1 VTPDEVATTVRTLRP
16 MCVRWARRYV
26 GASEAE
32 DVAQA
37 ALLALVQKGHT
48 VEVHAA
54 AAWLRTAV
62 FYKGRSHGR
71 GRREVLDGDLE
82 IAADGDPEATLA
94 SAELSAEVTR
104 ALATVDDQRRAIV
117 YPVLAEGRP
126 LAEVAREL
134 AVPHETARVR
144 LRDGTADLRGVL
156 ERRRVT
162 ERRKSRGSTSWGVL
176 IAWWSGLWR
185 RTRDA
190 AVEWGPVAL
199 GLAATLAVEE
209 PVTVAP
215 VADELPARTFEVAP
229 LRFATALP
237 PSERGAHEAP
247 VRPDRSATAVS
258 VTDRSPRRTHDAPA
272 RMLRERVEQQSRR

>member
-1 VTPDEVATTVRTLRP
+1 

-32 DVAQA
+32 DIAQA

-62 FYKGRSHGR
+62 SYKARSHGR
-71 GRREVLDGDLE
+71 GHRELLDGEIE

-94 SAELSAEVTR
+94 SAEISAEVTR
-104 ALATVDDQRRAIV
+104 ALATVAHQRRAIL

-126 LAEVAREL
+126 IAEVAREL
-134 AVPHETARVR
+134 GVPQSTARVR
-144 LRDGTADLRGVL
+144 LRDGAADLHGVL
-156 ERRRVT
+156 ERRRVA
-162 ERRKSRGSTSWGVL
+162 ERRRSRGSTSWGVL
-176 IAWWSGLWR
+176 VAWWGGLWR
-185 RTRDA
+185 RTRHA

-215 VADELPARTFEVAP
+215 VADELPARAFEVAP
-229 LRFATALP
+229 LRFATTLP
-237 PSERGAHEAP
+237 PAERGAREAP
-247 VRPDRSATAVS
+247 VKKDRSATAVPA
-258 VTDRSPRRTHDAPA
+258 TDRSPRRTHDAPA